1 MAQNVSTSRHFLSD
15 RKTFQYG
22 LYIFI
27 LYPLPE
33 CEEEKKTIMAKAICE
48 DGIKGAYSET
58 DKNNENLSVKKD
70 LENITSIIKI

>member
-1 MAQNVSTSRHFLSD
+1 
-15 RKTFQYG
+15 
-22 LYIFI
+22 
-27 LYPLPE
+27 
-33 CEEEKKTIMAKAICE
+33 MAKAICE